1 MLTCISKSA
10 YDKAKA
16 YHREEASKLLGCCS
30 LASVVL
36 LDGNSKPCMSDNEV
50 ETAFVWLAVSGT
62 VWCKACWINSAD
74 IFAL

>member
-1 MLTCISKSA
+1 MLTGISKSA

-36 LDGNSKPCMSDNEV
+36 LDDNKEPCMSDNEV